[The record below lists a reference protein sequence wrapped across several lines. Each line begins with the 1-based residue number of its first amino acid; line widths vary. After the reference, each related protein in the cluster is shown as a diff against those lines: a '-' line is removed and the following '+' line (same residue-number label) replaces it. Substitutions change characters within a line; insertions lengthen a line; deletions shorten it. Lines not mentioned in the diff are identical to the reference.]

1 MFGFGVIGTGG
12 IAHDFTEALRGNQRC
27 RVVNVVGTTTEKAR
41 AFAAV
46 SGIPKASSSLD
57 ELLADPAVDA
67 VYVASPHSAHEG
79 HAVTSLQ
86 AGKHVLCEK
95 PLTLEAASTQRVIDE
110 AARCGRFLMEGYMY
124 RCHPLLAGLIQ
135 QLDQGAI
142 GRLVHLRA
150 DFGFRVPRN
159 SGRLFDPARGGGSV
173 LDVGGYPVSFAR
185 LLGGLT
191 EGAPFAEPT
200 YVSGWAR
207 SGPTAVDELA
217 GAFLRFPS
225 GFTAELT
232 SAIRY
237 AVGTT
242 VIIYGETGHIVLP
255 NPWIP
260 GGDRQGR
267 QNSFTVHRD
276 GRPPEELTFL
286 TEKAIYAIQAEL
298 LVDSLPALEPAWP
311 AMSWAD
317 TLGNMRVMDAWRR
330 VALAPGRSLG

>member
-1 MFGFGVIGTGG
+1 MFGFGVIGTGS

-27 RVVNVVGTTTEKAR
+27 RVVNVVGTSTEKAR

-46 SGIPKASSSLD
+46 CGIPKASASLD
-57 ELLADPAVDA
+57 ELLADPAVDG

-79 HAVTSLQ
+79 HALTALQ

-110 AARCGRFLMEGYMY
+110 AARQRRFLMEGYMY
-124 RCHPLLAGLIQ
+124 RCHPLVAGL
-135 QLDQGAI
+135 LSRLEAGVI

-150 DFGFRVPRN
+150 DFGFRAPRS

-185 LLGGLT
+185 LLGGLA
-191 EGAPFAEPT
+191 EDAPFAEPT
-200 YVSGWAR
+200 YLSGWAR
-207 SGPTAVDELA
+207 LGPTGVDELA
-217 GAFLRFPS
+217 GAFMRFSS

-237 AVGTT
+237 PLGTT
-242 VIIYGETGHIVLP
+242 VIIYGEAGHIVLS

-260 GGDRQGR
+260 EGDRQGR
-267 QNSFTVHRD
+267 QNAFTVHRD
-276 GRPPEELTFL
+276 GHPAEELAFV

-298 LVDSLPALEPAWP
+298 LVDSLPALEPTWP

-330 VALAPGRSLG
+330 VALAPGRAVG